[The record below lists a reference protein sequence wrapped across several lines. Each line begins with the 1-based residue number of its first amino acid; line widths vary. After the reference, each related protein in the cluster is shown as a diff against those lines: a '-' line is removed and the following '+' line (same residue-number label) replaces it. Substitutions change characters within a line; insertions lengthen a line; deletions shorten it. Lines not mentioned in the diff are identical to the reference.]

1 MKLRF
6 ALIAVAFAASSTL
19 SFAASTKQCGK
30 WMEKHDIVPQ
40 KSWGDAP
47 ASVKEEW
54 GESDCNTKVCKYM
67 VDEYDVKPNKSWG
80 SLPADLQKAWTANS
94 CNDKVD

>member
-6 ALIAVAFAASSTL
+6 TVLAIAFAASSSL
-19 SFAASTKQCGK
+19 SYAASTTQCGK
-30 WMEKHDIVPQ
+30 WMEKYDIIPH
-40 KSWGDAP
+40 KTWGDAP

-54 GESDCNTKVCKYM
+54 GESDCNTRVCQYM
-67 VDEYDVKPNKSWG
+67 ADEYGVKPNKSWG
-80 SLPADLQKAWTANS
+80 TLSEDLKKAWAASS